1 MNGFIHDKLF
11 TKYYILDKI
20 FSDELFNIYEI
31 KDSSDNKY
39 ILKLFIKGKYDSKLF
54 NEIEKGM
61 YINFHKEVN
70 SSFVKYI
77 TSKSEIKSKR
87 TLIIYEFSET
97 KTLEDLLM
105 KNFCFDERLS
115 LIIFWKIAELV
126 DSLYKIGLTQTNLE
140 LDNIL
145 IDENY
150 NIKMTGYSSIQFIQ
164 GKNMFHNDIFKLAFL
179 LLQLLTG
186 KYYLKKQ
193 ESKILKIIKQ
203 GNFAFFWESIE
214 IQNNQKFSQKL
225 KDYITK
231 MLEPEK
237 NNLNLDDILH
247 SKNDW
252 FNDIESN
259 NNDIYMKTIFK
270 QFEEESENF

>member
-39 ILKLFIKGKYDSKLF
+39 ILKLFKKGKYDSKLF

-61 YINFHKEVN
+61 YINSHKEVN

-105 KNFCFDERLS
+105 KKFCFDERLS

-259 NNDIYMKTIFK
+259 NNDMYMKTIFK

>member
-39 ILKLFIKGKYDSKLF
+39 ILKLFIKGKYDSKLL

-61 YINFHKEVN
+61 YINSHKEVN

-105 KNFCFDERLS
+105 KKFCFDERLS

-231 MLEPEK
+231 ILEPEK

-259 NNDIYMKTIFK
+259 NNDMYMKIIFK

>member
-1 MNGFIHDKLF
+1 MKGFTHEKLF

-31 KDSSDNKY
+31 KDSSENKY

-61 YINFHKEVN
+61 YINSHKEVN

-97 KTLEDLLM
+97 KTLGDLLM
-105 KNFCFDERLS
+105 KKFCFDERLS

-150 NIKMTGYSSIQFIQ
+150 NIKMTGYSSIQFIH
-164 GKNMFHNDIFKLAFL
+164 GKNTFHNDIFQLAFL

-237 NNLNLDDILH
+237 NNHNLDDILH

>member
-31 KDSSDNKY
+31 KDSSDTKY

-61 YINFHKEVN
+61 YINSHKEVN
-70 SSFVKYI
+70 SFFVKYI

-105 KNFCFDERLS
+105 KKFCFDERLS

-126 DSLYKIGLTQTNLE
+126 DSLYKIGLTQTNLK

-186 KYYLKKQ
+186 KCYLKKQ

-247 SKNDW
+247 SKNGW
-252 FNDIESN
+252 FNGIESN
-259 NNDIYMKTIFK
+259 NNDMYMKTIFK

>member
-61 YINFHKEVN
+61 YINSHKEVN

-77 TSKSEIKSKR
+77 TSKSEIKSKS

>member
-1 MNGFIHDKLF
+1 MNGFTHEQLF
-11 TKYYILDKI
+11 TKYYLLNKI
-20 FSDELFNIYEI
+20 FSEELFNIYEI

-39 ILKLFIKGKYDSKLF
+39 ILKLFLKRKYDSKIV

-61 YINFHKEVN
+61 YINSHKEVN

-77 TSKSEIKSKR
+77 TSESEIKSKR
-87 TLIIYEFSET
+87 TLIIYEFTET
-97 KTLEDLLM
+97 KTLEDLLI
-105 KNFCFDERLS
+105 KKGFFDERLS

-126 DSLYKIGLTQTNLE
+126 DSLHKIGLTQTNLK
-140 LDNIL
+140 LGNIL
-145 IDENY
+145 IDKNY
-150 NIKMTGYSSIQFIQ
+150 NIKIAGYSSVHFIK
-164 GKNMFHNDIFKLAFL
+164 GKNTFHSDIFQLAIL

-193 ESKILKIIKQ
+193 ESKILKIIKK

-225 KDYITK
+225 KEYITK

-237 NNLNLDDILH
+237 NNINLDDILH
-247 SKNDW
+247 SKNNW
-252 FNDIESN
+252 FNNIESKD
-259 NNDIYMKTIFK
+259 NDIYMKNKFK
-270 QFEEESENF
+270 QFEEEAENF

>member
-1 MNGFIHDKLF
+1 MKGFNHEKLF
-11 TKYYILDKI
+11 TKYYILNKI

-31 KDSSDNKY
+31 KDSSENKY

-61 YINFHKEVN
+61 YINSHKEVN

-97 KTLEDLLM
+97 QTLEDLLM
-105 KNFCFDERLS
+105 KKFCFDERLS

-164 GKNMFHNDIFKLAFL
+164 GKNNFHYDIFQLAFL

-237 NNLNLDDILH
+237 NNHNLDDILH

-259 NNDIYMKTIFK
+259 NNDIYMKTRFK
-270 QFEEESENF
+270 QFDEESENF